1 MASATTS
8 LYEEIGGDDGVLRL
22 VETFYNIVEK
32 DDTAKKLHILHL
44 RGSGIANSK
53 KEQHLFMSGFLG
65 GPKLYLEKHGHAN
78 LKTMHEHVVVDEES
92 KDVWLNC
99 MEKAM
104 DEVALSEAIQE
115 KLMRIF
121 TPVAERLVNQRLVNQ
136 PIA

>member
-1 MASATTS
+1 MPSNNS
-8 LYEEIGGDDGVLRL
+8 LYNELGGDVGVRHL
-22 VETFYNIVEK
+22 VETFYNIVET
-32 DDTAKKLHILHL
+32 DEDAQKLHILHL

-53 KEQHLFMSGFLG
+53 TEQHLFMSGFLG

-92 KDVWLNC
+92 KDIWLNC

-104 DEVALSEAIQE
+104 SAVALAEDTQE

-121 TPVAERLVNQRLVNQ
+121 RPVAERLVNQ
-136 PIA
+136 PSI

>member
-1 MASATTS
+1 MTISATTS
-8 LYEEIGGDDGVLRL
+8 LYDEIGGNDGVQRL

-32 DDTAKKLHILHL
+32 DDVAKKLHILHL

-78 LKTMHEHVVVDEES
+78 LKVMHEHVVVDEEA
-92 KDVWLNC
+92 KDIWLNC

-121 TPVAERLVNQRLVNQ
+121 TPVAERLVNQ

>member
-1 MASATTS
+1 MTVTTHKS
-8 LYEEIGGDDGVLRL
+8 LYDEIGGDDGVQRL
-22 VETFYNIVEK
+22 VETFYNIVET
-32 DDTAKKLHILHL
+32 DETAKKLHILHL

-92 KDVWLNC
+92 KDIWLNC

-104 DEVALSEAIQE
+104 DEVAIAESIQE
-115 KLMRIF
+115 KLMLIF
-121 TPVAERLVNQRLVNQ
+121 KPVAERLVNQAVV
-136 PIA
+136 

>member
-1 MASATTS
+1 MSMPSNNS
-8 LYEEIGGDDGVLRL
+8 LYNELGGDVGVRHL
-22 VETFYNIVEK
+22 VETFYNIVET
-32 DDTAKKLHILHL
+32 DEDAQKLHILHL

-53 KEQHLFMSGFLG
+53 TEQHLFMSGFLG

-92 KDVWLNC
+92 KDIWLNC

-104 DEVALSEAIQE
+104 NAVALAEDTQE

-121 TPVAERLVNQRLVNQ
+121 RPVAERLVNQ
-136 PIA
+136 PSI

>member
-1 MASATTS
+1 MPSNKS
-8 LYEEIGGDDGVLRL
+8 LYDELGGDVGVRHL
-22 VETFYNIVEK
+22 VETFYNIVET
-32 DDTAKKLHILHL
+32 DEDAQKLHILHL

-53 KEQHLFMSGFLG
+53 TEQHLFMSGFLG

-92 KDVWLNC
+92 KDIWLNC

-104 DEVALSEAIQE
+104 NAVALAEDTQE

-121 TPVAERLVNQRLVNQ
+121 RPVAERLVNQ
-136 PIA
+136 PST

>member
-1 MASATTS
+1 MATSTVS
-8 LYEEIGGDDGVLRL
+8 LYDEIGGDEGVQHL
-22 VETFYNIVEK
+22 VETFYNIVET
-32 DDTAKKLHILHL
+32 DESAKKLHILHL

-78 LKTMHEHVVVDEES
+78 LKNMHAHVVVDESS
-92 KDVWLNC
+92 KDIWLNC

-104 DEVALSEAIQE
+104 DEIALPEDTQE

-121 TPVAERLVNQRLVNQ
+121 TPVAERLVNQ
-136 PIA
+136 PSA

>member
-1 MASATTS
+1 MPSNKS
-8 LYEEIGGDDGVLRL
+8 LYDELGGDVGVRHL
-22 VETFYNIVEK
+22 VETFYNIVET
-32 DDTAKKLHILHL
+32 DEDAQKLHILHL

-53 KEQHLFMSGFLG
+53 TEQHLFMSGFLG

-92 KDVWLNC
+92 KDIWLNC

-104 DEVALSEAIQE
+104 NAVALAEDTQE

-121 TPVAERLVNQRLVNQ
+121 RPVAERLVNQ
-136 PIA
+136 PSI

>member
-1 MASATTS
+1 MTPLTIS
-8 LYEEIGGDDGVLRL
+8 LYEEIGGDDGIQHL
-22 VETFYNIVEK
+22 VDTFYNIIET
-32 DDTAKKLHILHL
+32 DDKAKKLHILHL
-44 RGSGIANSK
+44 RGGGITNAK

-78 LKTMHEHVVVDEES
+78 LKTMHEHVVVDEEA
-92 KDVWLNC
+92 KDIWLNC

-121 TPVAERLVNQRLVNQ
+121 TPVAERLVNQ

>member
-1 MASATTS
+1 MTASVTS
-8 LYEEIGGDDGVLRL
+8 LYNEIGGDDGVQRL
-22 VETFYNIVEK
+22 VETFYNIVES
-32 DDTAKKLHILHL
+32 DDSAKKLHILHL

-53 KEQHLFMSGFLG
+53 KEQHLFLSGFLG

-92 KDVWLNC
+92 KDIWLNC

-104 DEVALSEAIQE
+104 DEVSLPEDTQQ

-121 TPVAERLVNQRLVNQ
+121 TPVAERLVNQ
-136 PIA
+136 PSA

>member
-1 MASATTS
+1 MPSNNS
-8 LYEEIGGDDGVLRL
+8 LYDELGGDVGVRHL
-22 VETFYNIVEK
+22 VETFYNIVET
-32 DDTAKKLHILHL
+32 DEDAQKLHILHL

-53 KEQHLFMSGFLG
+53 TEQHLFMSGFLG

-92 KDVWLNC
+92 KDIWLNC

-104 DEVALSEAIQE
+104 NAVALAEDTQE

-121 TPVAERLVNQRLVNQ
+121 RPVAERLVNQ
-136 PIA
+136 PST